1 MRAVVRTVHDISVG
15 PFEIE
20 SVDECL
26 PQTPILKFLAPQID
40 EPTLGAGRR
49 GVRNYGPLD
58 TTILER
64 RKIITRGPGSRSE
77 LLAKQIILCGET
89 FESDLPV
96 AVVFVTDG

>member
-1 MRAVVRTVHDISVG
+1 MRPVVRTVHDISVG
-15 PFEIE
+15 PLEIE
-20 SVDECL
+20 GVDERF
-26 PQTPILKFLAPQID
+26 PQAPILEFLAPQID

-49 GVRNYGPLD
+49 GIRNHRPLD

-64 RKIITRGPGSRSE
+64 RKIITCGPGPRSE

-96 AVVFVTDG
+96 AVVFVTD